1 MYVRPRIILVENHQK
16 KDGKYPVKVRIC
28 YLRKTKDFRT
38 PLSLTKEEY
47 VNAIL
52 PNPPKKYK
60 EIRHQLDALT
70 AKANEVISCIE
81 NFTFQKFKDG
91 FYNIK
96 KESSNVY
103 SVFEEFIKMKL
114 VSGCYKTSVNYNT
127 AMESFKS
134 FRPLLNFYDVDTQFL
149 FKYQDWMINAKGKSE
164 TTVSIYCR
172 ALRAI
177 INYSI
182 SKNYLKKDFEYPF
195 GKYKYQ
201 IPGGR
206 KVKKALTLDAVEAIF
221 NFQAKPYSMED
232 RAKDFWLFS
241 YMCNGMNVNDIIRLK
256 ASNIDGNMIRYH
268 RGKTFRTT
276 QSNRPL
282 ISISF
287 EEEIIIII
295 NKWGNLNPNGDDYIF
310 PILDKNDKND
320 EAITKKKEL
329 FTDSLNKHF
338 GRICEKLEFQNPK
351 ITMIYA
357 RHTAATV
364 LKKANIPIF
373 QIQESLGH
381 TKPETTKN
389 YLGDF
394 DDDSKIEVTKS
405 LMRFKKAV

>member
-1 MYVRPRIILVENHQK
+1 MYVRPRVILVNREK
-16 KDGKYPVKVRIC
+16 KDGKFPVKIRIC
-28 YLRKTKDFRT
+28 HNRKTKDCKTQLF
-38 PLSLTKEEY
+38 LTKEEY
-47 VNAIL
+47 DNAIL

-60 EIRHQLDALT
+60 EIRYKLDALT
-70 AKANEVISCIE
+70 SKANEVVANIE
-81 NFTFQKFKDG
+81 HFTFQKFKDE

-96 KESSNVY
+96 KETSNVY
-103 SVFEEFIKMKL
+103 TIFDEFIVMKRD
-114 VSGCYKTSVNYNT
+114 SGCYKTSVNYNT

-134 FRPLLNFYDVDTQFL
+134 FRPKLDFYDIDAQFL
-149 FKYQDWMINAKGKSE
+149 IKYQNWMINIKGKSE

-206 KVKKALTLDAVEAIF
+206 KVKKALPINAVEAIF
-221 NFQAKPYSMED
+221 NYQTEPYSMED

-256 ASNIDGNMIRYH
+256 ISNIDGKMIRYH

-287 EEEIIIII
+287 EDEIINII
-295 NKWGNLNPNGDDYIF
+295 NKWGNLSRNDDDYIF
-310 PILDKNDKND
+310 PILDKNDKTD
-320 EAITKKKEL
+320 EVITKKKEL
-329 FTDSLNKHF
+329 L
-338 GRICEKLEFQNPK
+338 RI
-351 ITMIYA
+351 A
-357 RHTAATV
+357 
-364 LKKANIPIF
+364 
-373 QIQESLGH
+373 
-381 TKPETTKN
+381 
-389 YLGDF
+389 
-394 DDDSKIEVTKS
+394 
-405 LMRFKKAV
+405 